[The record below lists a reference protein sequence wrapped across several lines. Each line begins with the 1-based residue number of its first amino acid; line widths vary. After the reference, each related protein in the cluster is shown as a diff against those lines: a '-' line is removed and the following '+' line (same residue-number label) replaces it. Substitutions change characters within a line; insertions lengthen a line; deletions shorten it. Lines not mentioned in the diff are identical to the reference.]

1 MNNTSFVKVEN
12 QNKPATKKQLWALFA
27 ASRKCGQAH
36 DYRADNLT
44 MQQASELLQRFN
56 AQSVVSNI
64 GVQGTDKP
72 KKASVRSKKPTLE
85 QEFISYME
93 EKMQG
98 IIATCKQAIK
108 IKSVVEDDP
117 AFFPNKKDRKQFAF
131 FGFGCGFT
139 IIDFDKRSKK
149 GKLIKELSGK
159 HHMSTFLKMFL
170 KGFTAKEIKYFESVG
185 FPLQAMYYQDIRIS
199 SAYEHAVASFMTKQG
214 VKNVRCR
221 TYDD

>member
-1 MNNTSFVKVEN
+1 MNNFITEKNAER
-12 QNKPATKKQLWALFA
+12 PASKKQLWALYCLT
-27 ASRKCGQAH
+27 KK
-36 DYRADNLT
+36 DYRGKDLT
-44 MQQASELLQRFN
+44 MFDASKLIEQFS
-56 AQSVVSNI
+56 ASKIVSKI
-64 GVQGTDKP
+64 GVNDSDRQKT
-72 KKASVRSKKPTLE
+72 KASVTRKKPTLE

-93 EKMQG
+93 NEIKE
-98 IIATCKQAIK
+98 IIATCKQAIQ

-117 AFFPNKKDRKQFAF
+117 SFFPKKKDKKQFAF

-149 GKLIKELSGK
+149 GKLIKELSSK
-159 HHMSTFLKMFL
+159 HHMTTFLKMFL
-170 KGFTAKEIKYFESVG
+170 KGFTAKEIKYFENVG

-199 SAYEHAVASFMTKQG
+199 STYEHAVASFMTKKG